1 MKLLPSLLADL
12 KAVCA
17 AFPDPRQGRGGNIA
31 MADFGLSAFAM
42 FFMQSTSFLSFQRA
56 LEKGQGRS
64 NCQSLFGI
72 EKIPSDNYLRDML
85 DEADPALLAP
95 CFERLETLLAEPP
108 MRQAFA
114 RLGGRTLV
122 AWDGTEY
129 FCSQKIGCPHCLTRQ
144 RSNGKILSFHAGDD
158 GRGARP
164 FQSRAAHARIHRA
177 PRWRREAGLRA

>member
-17 AFPDPRQGRGGNIA
+17 AFPDPRKGRGGNIA

-42 FFMQSTSFLSFQRA
+42 FFMQSASFLSFQRA

-72 EKIPSDNYLRDML
+72 EKTPSDNYIRDML

-95 CFERLETLLAEPP
+95 CFERLESLLAELPCARP
-108 MRQAFA
+108 LAGWVAERSSPGMEPSSFA
-114 RLGGRTLV
+114 RKSS
-122 AWDGTEY
+122 A
-129 FCSQKIGCPHCLTRQ
+129 
-144 RSNGKILSFHAGDD
+144 
-158 GRGARP
+158 ARIA
-164 FQSRAAHARIHRA
+164 SRASVPTARLSRIT
-177 PRWRREAGLRA
+177 PCWRRRSSRPATPKSCL